1 MYGKYNFVALKTGS
15 IGYPFV
21 KYEDSGRISVC
32 SQNSTKK
39 LQSVCMKIYSVSRI
53 KFLRTLHL

>member
-15 IGYPFV
+15 IGYPFIM
-21 KYEDSGRISVC
+21 YEDSGRISVC

-39 LQSVCMKIYSVSRI
+39 LKSICMKIYSVTRI
-53 KFLRTLHL
+53 KFLVTLHL